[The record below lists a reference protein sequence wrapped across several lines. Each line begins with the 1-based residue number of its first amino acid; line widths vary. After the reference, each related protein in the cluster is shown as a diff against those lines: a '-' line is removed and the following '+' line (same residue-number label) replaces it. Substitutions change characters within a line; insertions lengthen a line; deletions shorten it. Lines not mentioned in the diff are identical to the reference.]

1 MSPLEAVRVVPEEE
15 HIENE
20 LSDNTSR
27 GRERNSMLH
36 KSAIRPVF
44 KISSFIYPNRIQHSN
59 IFWLIGLDALTFH
72 IEFLI
77 LNWLNTSIPDREQ

>member
-15 HIENE
+15 HIEYE
-20 LSDNTSR
+20 LSDTTSR
-27 GRERNSMLH
+27 GLERNLMLH

-44 KISSFIYPNRIQHSN
+44 KISRFICSIRFKHSN
-59 IFWLIGLDALTFH
+59 ISWLGAQTFH